1 MLIHNI
7 ANNRD
12 KGGYFYSSEGYHPN
26 SNHLPVE
33 PWLGGSQLLFD
44 EKREFPDTLYFS
56 HTAYLEALKEHRIID
71 FLRPAIPEKLVEV
84 IEKREKATHK
94 IIEIDEPTAFATEE
108 KSELEEFTE
117 IAKAVDE
124 VANDL
129 VEEAEKS
136 NLTPQELL
144 ELRPEDVSKSKKKGK
159 K

>member
-1 MLIHNI
+1 MIIHNI

-12 KGGYFYSSEGYHPN
+12 LGGYFYSSENYHPN

-71 FLRPAIPEKLVEV
+71 FVRPLLPKKIVEV
-84 IEKREKATHK
+84 IEKREKATHVF
-94 IIEIDEPTAFATEE
+94 IDIDEPTAFATEE
-108 KSELEEFTE
+108 KNTEEQFVE

-129 VEEAEKS
+129 IEEVEKFEVLPETKVEEIK
-136 NLTPQELL
+136 
-144 ELRPEDVSKSKKKGK
+144 VKKKVK

>member
-1 MLIHNI
+1 MIIHNI

-12 KGGYFYSSEGYHPN
+12 LGGYFYSSENYHPN

-71 FLRPAIPEKLVEV
+71 FVRPLLPKKIVEV
-84 IEKREKATHK
+84 IEKREKATHVL
-94 IIEIDEPTAFATEE
+94 IDIDEPAAFATEE
-108 KSELEEFTE
+108 KNTEEQFVE

-129 VEEAEKS
+129 VEEAEK
-136 NLTPQELL
+136 L
-144 ELRPEDVSKSKKKGK
+144 EVLVQAKVEEIKGK
-159 K
+159 KKVKK